1 MPASEQG
8 CQSIITITDKM
19 AGKRVKCNR
28 MLPDGKSALWF
39 STALIEW
46 YGINKRSLPWRDVS
60 EPYLIWLSEVILQQ
74 TRVEQG
80 MAYYRKMAERYPSV
94 YDLAAAE
101 EEDVLKMW
109 QGLGYYSRARNMHA
123 TARYIA
129 ENLNGEFPRNYKE
142 LLKLKGVGVQTAAA
156 IASFAFDLPHPVID
170 GNVIRVLSRYF
181 GIERDASHAGGR
193 MYFSDLAHSIMAKK
207 QSATYNQAIMDFGAM
222 LCVPGNPR
230 CDVCP
235 VAKRCVAYSTGMQ
248 KMLPLKSK
256 KTTQKKRF
264 FHYLII
270 GGGHGILFNK
280 RKENDIWKGLY
291 DFPLLEAERMLSE
304 DTLLQHLKKHPIL
317 EKTPWELGKVSGT
330 YTHILTHQRIE
341 AKFIELDV
349 AALGD
354 IPEGFEMTAYKD
366 IPALAVPRLV
376 EKYLYDSHRLL

>member
-1 MPASEQG
+1 
-8 CQSIITITDKM
+8 M
-19 AGKRVKCNR
+19 AGKSVKCNR

-123 TARYIA
+123 TARHIA

-207 QSATYNQAIMDFGAM
+207 QSA
-222 LCVPGNPR
+222 
-230 CDVCP
+230 
-235 VAKRCVAYSTGMQ
+235 
-248 KMLPLKSK
+248 
-256 KTTQKKRF
+256 
-264 FHYLII
+264 
-270 GGGHGILFNK
+270 
-280 RKENDIWKGLY
+280 
-291 DFPLLEAERMLSE
+291 
-304 DTLLQHLKKHPIL
+304 
-317 EKTPWELGKVSGT
+317 
-330 YTHILTHQRIE
+330 
-341 AKFIELDV
+341 
-349 AALGD
+349 
-354 IPEGFEMTAYKD
+354 
-366 IPALAVPRLV
+366 
-376 EKYLYDSHRLL
+376 